1 MEGLAQRVR
10 PMRKYLPRQLPVF
23 LALYALVLV
32 LFMLFRLVL
41 LVAQWGRLAN
51 AGAAL
56 VAEALLM
63 GLRFDLV
70 IAGYLLALPL
80 LVMSVLSFTGGMRPW
95 VVRMVRGF
103 MLVTISLA
111 FLACAVDIPYFGQFF
126 QRLSVSAFMWLD
138 DPHFVFGM
146 IAEEPRYWLAVV
158 PFVVAVLAL
167 RYGLRRILPGP
178 LPLNR
183 PATPGN
189 IALSAVMLGLVFLG
203 IRGRVDE
210 KSPIRTG
217 TAYFSNNAFLNQLGL
232 NPCFTLI
239 RSWLDSRDADNMR
252 LALMDDAKAMAYVQ
266 REFGIAHPDAEHPL
280 ARQVTF
286 SQPARPWNV
295 VVVIMESMSAEKMAR
310 HGNTKGLTP
319 FLDSL
324 SFQGLYFDHAYTA
337 GIHTFNGIYGTLF
350 SFPALFRQHPMKESG
365 MLHYMGLYGALRQH
379 GYQTLYFTTHDGQ
392 FDNVEGFLH
401 ANDCEQVI
409 TKADYPASEA
419 KTTLG
424 VPDDRM
430 FAHALPVLDGLAA
443 KGSPFVAAFM
453 TASDH
458 GPYYIP
464 PYFRPHATDARDQ
477 ATEFADWSLRQLIA
491 GCAGR
496 AWFDSTLF
504 VFVADHG
511 AAIDGTYDLSL
522 SYHHTPLLFYAPGL
536 VPTRTDSSMAGQIDV
551 FPTIMG
557 LLRAPFQNRTL
568 GIDLLR
574 AQRPYIY
581 VCADDK
587 YGVLGRDW
595 LLIGHEDGKQGLYRY
610 RQRSTA
616 DSSAF
621 HPDVV
626 QRMGEYGRA
635 NMQAAQYVIATGK
648 Q

>member
-1 MEGLAQRVR
+1 
-10 PMRKYLPRQLPVF
+10 MRKQLPRQLPVF
-23 LALYALVLV
+23 LALYGLVLV

-41 LVAQWGRLAN
+41 LYVQRGRLA
-51 AGAAL
+51 GAEPAL

-80 LVMSVLSFTGGMRPW
+80 LVLTVLSFTGGMRPR
-95 VVRMVRGF
+95 VVRAVRSF
-103 MLVTISLA
+103 ILITFSLA
-111 FLACAVDIPYFGQFF
+111 FLACAADIPYFGQFF
-126 QRLSVSAFMWLD
+126 QRLSVSAFTWLD
-138 DPHFVFGM
+138 DPRFVFGM

-158 PFVVAVLAL
+158 PFVAAVLAL

-183 PATPGN
+183 PATAGA
-189 IALSAVMLGLVFLG
+189 ITLSVAMLGLVFLG

-210 KSPIRTG
+210 KSPIRVG

-252 LALMDDAKAMAYVQ
+252 LALMDDAQAVAYVQ

-280 ARQVTF
+280 ARQVSF
-286 SQPARPWNV
+286 SGPAHPWNV
-295 VVVIMESMSAEKMAR
+295 VLVIMESMSAEKMGR
-310 HGNTKGLTP
+310 HGNAKGLTP

-324 SFQGLYFDHAYTA
+324 SSRGLYFDQAYSA

-365 MLHYMGLYGALRQH
+365 MLHYLGLYGALRQH
-379 GYQTLYFTTHDGQ
+379 GYQTIYFTTHDGQ

-401 ANDCEQVI
+401 ANDCEQVV
-409 TKADYPASEA
+409 TKVDYPASEA

-443 KGSPFVAAFM
+443 NGRPFVAAFM

-464 PYFRPHATDARDQ
+464 PYFRPHSADARDQ
-477 ATEFADWSLRQLIA
+477 ATEFADWSLRRLIA
-491 GCAGR
+491 ESAGR

-536 VPTRTDSSMAGQIDV
+536 VEARTDSSMAGQIDV

-568 GIDLLR
+568 GIDLLG

-587 YGVLGRDW
+587 YGVLDPNW
-595 LLIGHEDGKQGLYRY
+595 LLIGHEDGKRALYRY
-610 RQRSTA
+610 RQRSTV
-616 DSSAF
+616 DSSAY
-621 HPDVV
+621 HPEVV
-626 QRMGEYGRA
+626 RRMDEYGRA
-635 NMQAAQYVIATGK
+635 NMQAAQYVIASGK